1 MTWAQLASGRAPVA
15 VRARSDDGKDTSA
28 TASASE
34 RAGRFDSLAER
45 ERIAV
50 DSLPDGRRAGRP
62 SESTLVG
69 VLQGEVFCAHKA
81 LVHRAHITSQ
91 PLIFDPTFTSSTLPF
106 YHITPS
112 TSP

>member
-1 MTWAQLASGRAPVA
+1 VA

-28 TASASE
+28 TARASE

-62 SESTLVG
+62 SASTPVG
-69 VLQGEVFCAHKA
+69 VPVTTATQTVLLYKYTSKLPDQLDRDSTVS
-81 LVHRAHITSQ
+81 HI
-91 PLIFDPTFTSSTLPF
+91 
-106 YHITPS
+106 
-112 TSP
+112 